1 MSQFLWLVVMVLLLN
16 NLPGKQVDKI
26 IGVMVSI
33 NIRVDVVEMFLESK
47 SNPTF

>member
-1 MSQFLWLVVMVLLLN
+1 MVLLLN